1 MTKPLVAGDY
11 DPPQGVDVYCL
22 SMLGMESRDLHACRL
37 KSWHARSSVT
47 RSRAYGFEIMSTEE
61 LTKKVGVLAGR
72 RGDIPRI
79 SSSHTDDWRWEDR
92 RLLEKRRLVVK
103 RTSKTRG

>member
-61 LTKKVGVLAGR
+61 LTKKWECWLDAGETYPELAAAILMI
-72 RGDIPRI
+72 GDGKI
-79 SSSHTDDWRWEDR
+79 EDF
-92 RLLEKRRLVVK
+92 
-103 RTSKTRG
+103 